1 MDKKTKIILIII
13 SVIMIIVA
21 IVIVLTKSVPPT
33 SSTDIINS
41 NYDDTT
47 VDNLRFTN
55 ANLVSNELTVYV
67 QNTKSIDYELKTIT
81 VTFKDEAGNKIF
93 SIDSYIGESISPNE
107 IRNLDVKTDV
117 DLSSTKTIEYTVNK

>member
-1 MDKKTKIILIII
+1 MDKKTKIILTVI
-13 SVIMIIVA
+13 SIIMIIVA
-21 IVIVLTKSVPPT
+21 IVIVVTKSVPPT

-41 NYDDTT
+41 NYNDTT

-67 QNTKSIDYELKTIT
+67 QNTKSTDYELKTIT
-81 VTFKDEAGNKIF
+81 VTFKDESGNKIF
-93 SIDSYIGESISPNE
+93 SIDSYIGEKISPNE
-107 IRNLDVKTDV
+107 IRTLDVKTDV